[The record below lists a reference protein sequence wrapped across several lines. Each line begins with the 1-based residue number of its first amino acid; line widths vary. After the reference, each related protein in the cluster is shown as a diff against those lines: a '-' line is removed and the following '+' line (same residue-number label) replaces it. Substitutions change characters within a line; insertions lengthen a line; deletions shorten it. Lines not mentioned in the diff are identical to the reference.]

1 MTQTELNRAVA
12 VATGETVRTIA
23 ELGFGIA
30 DATIVRHDPEPCD
43 PDARV
48 VDWDALDAGRV
59 SLLPQRRRRELAVA

>member
-12 VATGETVRTIA
+12 AATGETVRTIA

-30 DATIVRHDPEPCD
+30 DAAVVHHDPEPCD
-43 PDARV
+43 PDVRV

-59 SLLPQRRRRELAVA
+59 SLLPQRRRREFAVA